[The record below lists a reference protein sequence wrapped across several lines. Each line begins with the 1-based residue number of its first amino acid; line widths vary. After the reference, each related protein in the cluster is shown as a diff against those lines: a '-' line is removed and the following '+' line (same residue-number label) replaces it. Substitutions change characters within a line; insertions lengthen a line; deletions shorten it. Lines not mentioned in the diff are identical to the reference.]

1 MIGFTVCRKSRSNP
15 TIQICL
21 PFSYHPANP
30 LSEFLLEAVFNFK
43 VDTLKSAVRG
53 RGLDNCVIAHHV
65 AIEVMDP
72 ISSIFGILT

>member
-1 MIGFTVCRKSRSNP
+1 MV
-15 TIQICL
+15 
-21 PFSYHPANP
+21 
-30 LSEFLLEAVFNFK
+30 
-43 VDTLKSAVRG
+43 